1 MQKALTEKA
10 VVLFSGGLDSTTMLY
25 HASSLGYELFP
36 ISFRYGQKHEVELA
50 FAKNIIAKHQNQL
63 AIANHQIIS
72 INLDLFN
79 KSALINNQVALE
91 ERTIAQILEKQHS
104 LDLSHI
110 PNSYVPAR
118 NSIFL
123 AYAFG
128 YAETIGASKIFIGVN
143 AVDYSGYP
151 DCRAEFIFAFQN
163 LINNAISNKAHK
175 INIETPL
182 INLSKTEIVKI
193 GKKLGLDYNLTFSC
207 YNPIIH
213 KINDKQINVK
223 ICQKCDSCLIRS
235 DAFSKLNIS
244 YNTNHIIPL
253 SLMQY

>member
-1 MQKALTEKA
+1 MQKAPTEKA
-10 VVLFSGGLDSTTMLY
+10 VVLFSGGLDSTTILY
-25 HASSLGYELFP
+25 YASSLGYAIFP
-36 ISFRYGQKHEVELA
+36 ISFRYGQRHEVELA

-63 AIANHQIIS
+63 TIANHQIID

-79 KSALINNQVALE
+79 KSALINNQVALD
-91 ERTIAQILEKQHS
+91 ERTITQILEKQNS

-128 YAETIGASKIFIGVN
+128 YAETIEASKIFIGVN
-143 AVDYSGYP
+143 TVDYSGYP
-151 DCRAEFIFAFQN
+151 DCRPQFITAFQN

-182 INLSKTEIVKI
+182 IDLSKTEIIKI

-213 KINDKQINVK
+213 KVKDKQINVE

-235 DAFSKLNIS
+235 DAFSKLNIP

-253 SLMQY
+253 SLMQ